1 MTVISASI
9 LLFLVMDPFG
19 NIPLFMTGLKNVD
32 PKRTKKIIV
41 RELLIALAVLLI
53 FLFAGQYVLKFL
65 GISESS
71 LSISG
76 GIILFIIA
84 IKMIFPHTW
93 GFVEESVEGEPF
105 IVPLAIPYVAGP
117 SAMAAILLITSREP
131 TRWPEWV
138 LALVLTWFIS
148 GLIIF
153 SSAFFSRLLGKRG
166 LIAIERLM
174 GMILITIS
182 VEMLMSGIITF
193 LNVINTNGS

>member
-19 NIPLFMTGLKNVD
+19 NIPFFLSALRHVD
-32 PKRTKKIIV
+32 PGRTRRIIV
-41 RELLIALAVLLI
+41 RELLIALVVMLI
-53 FLFAGQYVLKFL
+53 FLFAGQYILKFL
-65 GISESS
+65 GISEPS
-71 LSISG
+71 LTISG
-76 GIILFIIA
+76 GIILFVIA
-84 IKMIFPHTW
+84 IKMIFPQS
-93 GFVEESVEGEPF
+93 GSQFEEKIDGEPF

-117 SAMAAILLITSREP
+117 SAIAAILLITSREP
-131 TRWPEWV
+131 GRWPEWV

-153 SSAFFSRLLGKRG
+153 SSSFLSRFLGKRG

-182 VEMLMSGIITF
+182 VQMLMTGIIEF
-193 LNVINTNGS
+193 LGILANDG